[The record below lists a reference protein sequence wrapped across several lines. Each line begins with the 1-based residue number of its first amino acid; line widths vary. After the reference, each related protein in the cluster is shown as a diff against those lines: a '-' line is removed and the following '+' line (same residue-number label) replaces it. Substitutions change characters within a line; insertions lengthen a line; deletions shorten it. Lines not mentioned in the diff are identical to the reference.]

1 MIEIVGE
8 VLKIQK
14 EISSTWSSGKAIT
27 IWKAMFFKRK
37 SQIWRSWQVLITN
50 FIIHFAH
57 K

>member
-8 VLKIQK
+8 VLKFK
-14 EISSTWSSGKAIT
+14 KNFLYLVLREKAIT